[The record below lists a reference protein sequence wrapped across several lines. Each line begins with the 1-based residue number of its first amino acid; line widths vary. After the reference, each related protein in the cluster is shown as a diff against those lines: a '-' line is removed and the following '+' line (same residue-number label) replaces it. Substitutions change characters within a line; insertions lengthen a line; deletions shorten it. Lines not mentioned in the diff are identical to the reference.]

1 VKLQTFYPLSVS
13 KKRAS
18 HLTRIAMIAA
28 TSTQIPMEKIL
39 KIAYSRLHLLQTTIV
54 TASLCLFSAFGLP
67 AVAQSW
73 PTKPV
78 KVVVPAPAGSSLD
91 VIVRGMGDTLS
102 KRWGQPWVVEN
113 KPGAGGTIG
122 MDLVAKAPADGYTL
136 GIGFNGPIAFGPFM
150 FKKMPYDP
158 AKDLMP
164 IVLTSSQPNVLAV
177 PAAHPANNFREFL
190 AWAKTQGDK
199 VSYASVGQG
208 SSSHLSMELL
218 KATAGFEATHVPFN
232 GSPPAAMSVA
242 QNETQALLAVEPA
255 LLSLVQGGRLK
266 LIAVTSPQRLPT
278 RPDLQTV
285 AEAGFTG
292 FDALAWNG
300 IFAPAGTPADIAIRL
315 NTDINAAM
323 TEPSF
328 RQNMLKQGLIIGG
341 GSAASFKTFIDSET
355 RKWGAIITKAGIKID

>member
-1 VKLQTFYPLSVS
+1 
-13 KKRAS
+13 
-18 HLTRIAMIAA
+18 
-28 TSTQIPMEKIL
+28 METIL
-39 KIAYSRLHLLQTTIV
+39 KSFPTRRTLLQTTLA
-54 TASLCLFSAFGLP
+54 TASLCLISL
-67 AVAQSW
+67 VAMPVAAQTW

-91 VIVRGMGDTLS
+91 VIVRGMSESLS
-102 KRWGQPWVVEN
+102 KRWGQPLVVDN

-158 AKDLMP
+158 AKDLLP

-177 PAAHPANNFREFL
+177 PAAHPANNLREFI
-190 AWAKTQGDK
+190 AWSKSQGNK
-199 VSYASVGQG
+199 VSYASVGLG

-218 KATAGFEATHVPFN
+218 KASAGFEATHVPFN
-232 GSPPAAMSVA
+232 GSPPAALSVA

-266 LIAVTSPQRLPT
+266 LIAVTSQQRLPT

-285 AEAGFTG
+285 AEAGFPG

-300 IFAPAGTPADIAIRL
+300 IFAPAGTPADVVNRL
-315 NTDINAAM
+315 NADINAAM
-323 TEPSF
+323 AEPAF
-328 RQNMLKQGLIIGG
+328 RQSMIKQGLIVGG
-341 GSAASFKTFIDSET
+341 GTAASFKTFIDSET
-355 RKWGAIITKAGIKID
+355 RKWGAIITKTGIKLD

>member
-1 VKLQTFYPLSVS
+1 MPVAAQT
-13 KKRAS
+13 
-18 HLTRIAMIAA
+18 
-28 TSTQIPMEKIL
+28 
-39 KIAYSRLHLLQTTIV
+39 
-54 TASLCLFSAFGLP
+54 
-67 AVAQSW
+67 W

-91 VIVRGMGDTLS
+91 VIVRGMSETLS
-102 KRWGQPWVVEN
+102 KRWGQPLVVDN

-158 AKDLMP
+158 AKDLLP

-177 PAAHPANNFREFL
+177 PAAHPANNLREFI
-190 AWAKTQGDK
+190 AWSKSQGDK
-199 VSYASVGQG
+199 VSYASVGLG

-218 KATAGFEATHVPFN
+218 KASAGFEATHVPFN
-232 GSPPAAMSVA
+232 GSPPAALSVA

-266 LIAVTSPQRLPT
+266 LIAVTSQQRLPT

-285 AEAGFTG
+285 AEAGFPG

-300 IFAPAGTPADIAIRL
+300 IFAPAGTPADVVNRL
-315 NTDINAAM
+315 NADINAAM
-323 TEPSF
+323 AEPAF
-328 RQNMLKQGLIIGG
+328 RQSMIKQGLIVGG
-341 GSAASFKTFIDSET
+341 GTAASFKTFIDSET
-355 RKWGAIITKAGIKID
+355 RKWGAIITKTGIKLD

>member
-1 VKLQTFYPLSVS
+1 MMTALSP
-13 KKRAS
+13 KI
-18 HLTRIAMIAA
+18 T
-28 TSTQIPMEKIL
+28 MEKIL
-39 KIAYSRLHLLQTTIV
+39 KISNNRRHFLQTTMA
-54 TASLCLFSAFGLP
+54 TASLCLFNSFALP
-67 AVAQSW
+67 AIAQSW
-73 PTKPV
+73 PAKPV

-91 VIVRGMGDTLS
+91 VIVRGMSDTLS
-102 KRWGQPWVVEN
+102 KRWGQPLVVEN

-177 PAAHPANNFREFL
+177 PAAHPANNLREFI
-190 AWAKTQGDK
+190 AWSKSQGDK

-232 GSPPAAMSVA
+232 GSPPAALSVA
-242 QNETQALLAVEPA
+242 QNETQALLTVEPA

-266 LIAVTSPQRLPT
+266 LIAVTSPQRLST

-285 AEAGFTG
+285 AEAGFPG

-300 IFAPAGTPADIAIRL
+300 IFAPMGTP
-315 NTDINAAM
+315 TDVVNRFNAAM
-323 TEPSF
+323 VDPAF

-341 GSAASFKTFIDSET
+341 GSPASFKTFIDSET
-355 RKWGAIITKAGIKID
+355 RKWGAIITKAGIKLD

>member
-1 VKLQTFYPLSVS
+1 MQFN
-13 KKRAS
+13 KRR
-18 HLTRIAMIAA
+18 HLIKGILGATALAMTA
-28 TSTQIPMEKIL
+28 M
-39 KIAYSRLHLLQTTIV
+39 
-54 TASLCLFSAFGLP
+54 TAS
-67 AVAQSW
+67 AQSTW

-78 KVVVPAPAGSSLD
+78 KVIVPAPAGSSLD
-91 VIVRGMGDTLS
+91 VIVRGMSETL
-102 KRWGQPWVVEN
+102 KTRWGQPLVVEN

-122 MDLVAKAPADGYTL
+122 MDLVAKSAPDGYTL

-164 IVLTSSQPNVLAV
+164 IILTPSPPNVLAV
-177 PAAHPANNFREFL
+177 PAAHPAQNFTEFV

-218 KATAGFEATHVPFN
+218 KTTAGFEATHVPFT
-232 GSPPAAMSVA
+232 GSPPAALSVA

-266 LIAVTSPQRLPT
+266 LLAVTSPQRLPS
-278 RPDLQTV
+278 RPDLPTV
-285 AEAGFTG
+285 AESGYAG

-300 IFAPAGTPADIAIRL
+300 LFAPAGTSPDIVQRINADV
-315 NTDINAAM
+315 NAAM
-323 TEPSF
+323 ADPAF
-328 RQNMLKQGLIIGG
+328 RQNMLKQGLILGG
-341 GSAASFKTFIDSET
+341 GTAANFKGFIDSES
-355 RKWGAIITKAGIKID
+355 RKWGAIINKAGIKID

>member
-1 VKLQTFYPLSVS
+1 MMRSLIFQIQWENVVHFYSTRRKVLQT
-13 KKRAS
+13 A
-18 HLTRIAMIAA
+18 LT
-28 TSTQIPMEKIL
+28 
-39 KIAYSRLHLLQTTIV
+39 TT
-54 TASLCLFSAFGLP
+54 LCLSSVFAVP
-67 AVAQSW
+67 AIAQTW

-91 VIVRGMGDTLS
+91 VIVRGLGETLS
-102 KRWGQPWVVEN
+102 KRWGQPLVVDN

-164 IVLTSSQPNVLAV
+164 IVLTTSQPNVLAV
-177 PAAHPANNFREFL
+177 PAAHPANNLKEFV
-190 AWAKTQGDK
+190 AWAKSQGDK
-199 VSYASVGQG
+199 VSYASVGLG

-232 GSPPAAMSVA
+232 GSPPAALSVA
-242 QNETQALLAVEPA
+242 QNETQALMTVEPA

-266 LIAVTSPQRLPT
+266 LIAVTSPQRLAS
-278 RPDLQTV
+278 RPELQTV
-285 AEAGFTG
+285 AEAGFAG

-300 IFAPAGTPADIAIRL
+300 IFAPAGTPAEVANRL
-315 NTDINAAM
+315 NADLNAAM
-323 TEPSF
+323 ADPAF

-341 GSAASFKTFIDSET
+341 GTAANFKTFIDGET
-355 RKWGAIITKAGIKID
+355 RKWGAIITKAGIKLD